1 MGYGKAP
8 NSNHFTGK
16 KKAVKTVIKKV
27 VRDKQKPHKNKYER
41 YSKVS

>member
-16 KKAVKTVIKKV
+16 KKVIKTVRKRV
-27 VRDKQKPHKNKYER
+27 VREKQQPHKNKYEK
-41 YSKVS
+41 YSKVG

>member
-8 NSNHFTGK
+8 TSSHFTGK
-16 KKAVKTVIKKV
+16 KKAVKNNVKRV
-27 VRDKQKPHKNKYER
+27 VREKQQPHKNKYEK